1 MPGMPDGQSGSETA
15 LAPGTKTRE
24 SQNSGFLEL
33 LLSVLCRE
41 RRHRGEAE
49 VSGSVAKR
57 GRGLRPGSS
66 GSETIKVG
74 IPVFLKSLFPSIG
87 AARLLSAPVLPR
99 AGQGEGGSAFL
110 RMASS
115 HESGKR
121 EFSLSPSCRCA
132 VSPRLPLSAG
142 LVAHAAGRSNEV
154 IRPWA
159 VCALASWAP
168 ACPPAQGG
176 RSGGVPNPPTPKKS
190 DSALPQTGSSPS
202 SVAAGAGGCTV
213 VFPIAVLTCPIPV
226 YRSDGSRAGR
236 SL

>member
-176 RSGGVPNPPTPKKS
+176 RQAGCRTRRHQRNRTARCPRRGRR
-190 DSALPQTGSSPS
+190 LP
-202 SVAAGAGGCTV
+202 
-213 VFPIAVLTCPIPV
+213 
-226 YRSDGSRAGR
+226 R
-236 SL
+236 